1 MRKMHRIEFHGMII
15 KSLCEI
21 GGLCMPEGKRR
32 FKATIA
38 GETYIIVGPR
48 SNEHMR
54 VVAETVDEQMKQL
67 LKMTKGLDSEKRAM
81 LMAINA
87 VSDQLEMK
95 KKVSEL
101 EEKIEQLESK
111 LNEQRR

>member
-1 MRKMHRIEFHGMII
+1 
-15 KSLCEI
+15 
-21 GGLCMPEGKRR
+21 MPEGKRR

-38 GETYIIVGPR
+38 GKTYTIVGPR
-48 SNEHMR
+48 SEEHMR
-54 VVAETVDEQMKQL
+54 VVAETVDQQMEQL
-67 LKMTKGLDSEKRAM
+67 TKMTKGLDAEKRAM

-101 EEKIEQLESK
+101 EEKIEQLKKESK
-111 LNEQRR
+111 

>member
-1 MRKMHRIEFHGMII
+1 M
-15 KSLCEI
+15 S
-21 GGLCMPEGKRR
+21 EGKRR

-38 GETYIIVGPR
+38 GQTYTIVGPR
-48 SNEHMR
+48 STQHMR

-67 LKMTKGLDSEKRAM
+67 TKMTKGLDAEKKAM

-95 KKVSEL
+95 KKVAEL
-101 EEKIEQLESK
+101 EEKVKQLEEERKKSI
-111 LNEQRR
+111 